1 MNLWTFI
8 CIIVIIGIAGDAF
21 KKAAE
26 GSRSRKDNEA
36 GEQKIKELTRR
47 INELENRSDLHEIEK
62 RLQALESIVVDD
74 DYMLD
79 MKFKKAFG
87 KNSRP
92 SGHQAPGFL

>member
-8 CIIVIIGIAGDAF
+8 CIIVIIGVAGDAF
-21 KKAAE
+21 KKVSK

-36 GEQKIKELTRR
+36 DKQKLKELTLR
-47 INELENRSDLHEIEK
+47 INKLENRSDIKEIEK

-87 KNSRP
+87 KNDDTSR
-92 SGHQAPGFL
+92 HQAAGYL